1 MPRAPRKLNE
11 YALKAIEYLKEANC
25 TNIGTLAKVLNV
37 SWSYARTILRHL
49 TNSKL
54 ITTVA
59 IRRRVLWCIND
70 SAAIA
75 EITTLKRE
83 LWRVICGAYRRF
95 ITPATAMKL
104 IANDLNA
111 RKVYAKYVNMDR
123 INGNSLQFIAAVLED
138 LIGPPIDKTA
148 RKLRFYVPTKICET
162 KPPLDNIQI
171 RRYKQPHRLV
181 TFKVPYTMYMDLIE
195 AAYYMGTTIPNLV
208 RMAIARLLSQYRH
221 LIQ

>member
-37 SWSYARTILRHL
+37 SWAYARTILRHL
-49 TNSKL
+49 TSSKL

-70 SAAIA
+70 SVAIA

-83 LWRVICGAYRRF
+83 LWRVICGAHRRF

-123 INGNSLQFIAAVLED
+123 INGNSLQFIASVLED
-138 LIGPPIDKTA
+138 LIGPPIDKAA
-148 RKLRFYVPTKICET
+148 RKLRFYVPTKICENE
-162 KPPLDNIQI
+162 PRLYVQI

-181 TFKVPYTMYMDLIE
+181 TFKVPHTMYMDLIE
-195 AAYYMGTTIPNLV
+195 AANYMGTTIPHLV